1 MVVKKKAITKN
12 KNMKITTSII
22 LILFTSVLFAQTEQE
37 QVAEGIKKF
46 ETKYERS
53 AFNLLNPLKNSK
65 YFTAEAMCC
74 LGSMYKN
81 GIYPFS
87 GSSLICDTEEAMKL
101 FKKAEH
107 KGSVDAIAEIGL
119 MYASGTGVKKNEQ
132 KAISYY
138 REAVAKGSKLG
149 EFLLAD
155 DYLFGDGVSKDYLE
169 ALRLF
174 KLSADKNTEN
184 AIFSLAYMYKG
195 GLGVEKN
202 IKEAVRL
209 YMINVNRAR
218 NEKWATNA
226 TSDGN
231 ELLLLGY
238 SDVTGLPLT
247 SDEKSKIVGTYKCTG
262 IQELDSFNIIFMQ
275 GKIWQGFQNEN
286 PILNLTKI
294 ADNNYDNNIGNAY
307 TAFNGSTRYRA
318 PLWLG
323 ADSAYFVKD
332 DKDGFGFKLFL
343 FFAYGKSNT
352 YQTVKN
358 IRSALARN
366 EIAATEGAHP
376 FIYIKGTGENPYLM
390 YRNDNSNDA
399 PYKGLTILVSQT
411 KFLKEKLAKQQA
423 EQESI
428 KRQNVNRQ
436 NVNAEVKKKGIL
448 TFCKYCNGTGSVVD
462 RIITGTTYET
472 TRYKTCTKCGGNG
485 YWME

>member
-1 MVVKKKAITKN
+1 
-12 KNMKITTSII
+12 MKISTSII
-22 LILFTSVLFAQTEQE
+22 LILFTSVLFAQTVQE
-37 QVAEGIKKF
+37 QVAEGIKKY

-74 LGSMYKN
+74 LGGMYKN

-87 GSSLICDTEEAMKL
+87 GSSLIYDEEEAMKL

-119 MYASGTGVKKNEQ
+119 MYASGSGVKKNEQ

-149 EFLLAD
+149 ELLLANA
-155 DYLFGDGVSKDYLE
+155 YQFGDGVSKDYLE
-169 ALRLF
+169 ALRLY
-174 KLSADKNTEN
+174 KLSADKNMEY
-184 AIFSLAYMYKG
+184 AIFNLANMYG
-195 GLGVEKN
+195 DGLGVEKN

-218 NEKWATNA
+218 NEKWATDA
-226 TSDGN
+226 WGSKQ
-231 ELLLLGY
+231 LLLLGY
-238 SDVTGLPLT
+238 SDITGLPLT
-247 SDEKSKIVGTYKCTG
+247 GDEKSKIVGTYKCTG

-275 GKIWQGFQNEN
+275 GKIWQGYENEN
-286 PILNLTKI
+286 PILNLQKI

-307 TAFNGSTRYRA
+307 IAFDGSTRYRA

-332 DKDGFGFKLFL
+332 DKEGFGFKLFL

-358 IRSALARN
+358 MRSALARN
-366 EIAATEGAHP
+366 EIATTEGAHP
-376 FIYIKGTGENPYLM
+376 FIYTKGTGENPYLM

-428 KRQNVNRQ
+428 KRQNENRQ

-472 TRYKTCTKCGGNG
+472 TRYKTCTKCGGHG
-485 YWME
+485 KWME